1 MSKDTI
7 SIVVLS
13 YNQQNVILDCLNSIL
28 FQKNFIK
35 EIIISDDC
43 STDNTLNVINEW
55 CQKNQSKLNVPVIIL
70 QNKTN
75 LGIVKNKLKAIKHCS
90 GSIVKSIGGDD
101 FLAPDA
107 CEKVLQFFTCN
118 NSDIVVSKIFR
129 FKFISDGIY
138 QLLPQPSGTEIAA
151 ATGFFTTDALGQF
164 RRLSIGNCL
173 SAPGVFAKR
182 ELLLNIAKFS
192 DHIKYIEDWPLWLS
206 LTLSGIHID
215 YLDDNLVYYRIHDN
229 QVSAYYHIND
239 NIINKDIIRDKITI
253 YEMLIIPNLY
263 LFSTIDK
270 ISIMHSYK
278 IYKLLYKQT
287 NNKYI
292 YEILRYYGLRVL
304 RYLSSPNHLLINR
317 KIKLHYSRKRASLFR
332 FTESGITSY

>member
-1 MSKDTI
+1 
-7 SIVVLS
+7 
-13 YNQQNVILDCLNSIL
+13 L

-43 STDNTLNVINEW
+43 STDNTLNVINQW
-55 CQKNQSKLNVPVIIL
+55 RQKNQSKLNVPVIIL

-129 FKFISDGIY
+129 FKSISDGIY

-151 ATGFFTTDALGQF
+151 ATGFFTNDAEGQF
-164 RRLSIGNCL
+164 RRLSIGNCIE
-173 SAPGVFAKR
+173 APGVFAKK
-182 ELLLNIAKFS
+182 ELLLNLAKFS
-192 DHIKYIEDWPLWLS
+192 SHIKYIEDWPLWLL

-215 YLDDNLVYYRIHDN
+215 YLDDYLAYYRIHDN
-229 QVSAYYHIND
+229 QTSAFNQISN
-239 NIINKDIIRDKITI
+239 NIISRNLLRDRITI
-253 YEMLIIPNLY
+253 YEMFILPNLPM
-263 LFSTIDK
+263 FSIVDK
-270 ISIMHSYK
+270 ISIIYSYK
-278 IYKLLYKQT
+278 IYKILYKQSS
-287 NNKYI
+287 NKYI
-292 YEILRYYGLRVL
+292 YKILKRYGLRVL
-304 RYLSSPNHLLINR
+304 HY
-317 KIKLHYSRKRASLFR
+317 LHYSNSLNDLFITKKINLYYKKKKPLLFR
-332 FTESGITSY
+332 LSETGIINY